1 MGDVSWPPDPPSEP
15 LPEALRGRFA
25 SLVHIMGRWS
35 PLHRL
40 GVLALEADMLS
51 LSDARGASLFAV
63 PAASVEAHPHTR
75 RVALHQVFFKI
86 HAADRWW
93 YLAAH
98 VPTRYE
104 RRSTHELVVRNDL
117 REWAPRPLGTDD
129 SDLLAAN
136 GEPARAP
143 GDLGC
148 VLVAG
153 AEHAPSLRCRRLRRY
168 TVGPMDRRAEG
179 RDR

>member
-1 MGDVSWPPDPPSEP
+1 MGDVSWPPDAPSES
-15 LPEALRGRFA
+15 LPDALRGRFA

-63 PAASVEAHPHTR
+63 PAASVEARPHTR

-86 HAADRWW
+86 HAVDRWW

-98 VPTRYE
+98 VPSKYE
-104 RRSTHELVVRNDL
+104 RRSTHELVVRNHL
-117 REWAPRPLGTDD
+117 REWAPRPLGTGD
-129 SDLLAAN
+129 STYSRRTANPLVHQAIWAACWLQALN
-136 GEPARAP
+136 MP
-143 GDLGC
+143 
-148 VLVAG
+148 
-153 AEHAPSLRCRRLRRY
+153 RRSD
-168 TVGPMDRRAEG
+168 GG
-179 RDR
+179 GS

>member
-1 MGDVSWPPDPPSEP
+1 MGDVSWPPDAPSDS
-15 LPEALRGRFA
+15 LPDALRGRFA

-63 PAASVEAHPHTR
+63 PAASVEARPHTR

-86 HAADRWW
+86 HAVDRWW

-98 VPTRYE
+98 VPSRYE
-104 RRSTHELVVRNDL
+104 RRSTHELVVRNHL

-129 SDLLAAN
+129 STYSRRTAN
-136 GEPARAP
+136 P
-143 GDLGC
+143 
-148 VLVAG
+148 LVHQAIW
-153 AEHAPSLRCRRLRRY
+153 ATCWLQALNMRRRSD
-168 TVGPMDRRAEG
+168 GG
-179 RDR
+179 GS